1 MFGITS
7 WTDTQGD
14 ACPPFSNLPFFNSKT
29 VLWLTFEKMIFYWLD
44 QCTELYWFWRA
55 WIWPR
60 CALIITI
67 ITHTRLLS
75 HWGRKHCCQFTS
87 VKYGHETQFHNEITS
102 WFIRIRQN
110 WLRGT
115 LTVIFWPPWYSQNY
129 CYNSI
134 KERRRERKNKFF
146 LCPRSNHKCHSFFRL
161 LRLGDMRGDIFP

>member
-7 WTDTQGD
+7 WTDTKGD
-14 ACPPFSNLPFFNSKT
+14 ACPPFFNNSRNLKIRSMIDVRKNDFLLIGSVYRI
-29 VLWLTFEKMIFYWLD
+29 VLILKGVDLTKV
-44 QCTELYWFWRA
+44 
-55 WIWPR
+55 
-60 CALIITI
+60 ALIITI

-134 KERRRERKNKFF
+134 KERREKERTNFV

-161 LRLGDMRGDIFP
+161 LRLDDMRGDIFP